1 MTTVQTI
8 QLDDSERLA
17 LQRTLGI
24 IDRVSELARVSKEN
38 VFKYFWNVADIKGD
52 YVFCIKSL
60 HNIEEIRGE

>member
-17 LQRTLGI
+17 LQRALGI
-24 IDRVSELARVSKEN
+24 IDEVSVVANVSKEN
-38 VFKYFWNVADIKGD
+38 VFKYFWRVADVKGD
-52 YVFCIKSL
+52 YDFYIKSL